1 MSTDQHRP
9 VDERAGPAARQA
21 ARIGVL
27 CPHGFTSSLV
37 FLGYTAGAL
46 RGGGVL
52 RVVPTWPVTA
62 RHRKTSSVPAVR
74 TGCGRRNRR
83 WEICSPGIRRC
94 SWSVGH
100 SMIQLAYE
108 MTFTEQ
114 IERLTGQL
122 HETEEL

>member
-1 MSTDQHRP
+1 MSTDQHRRA
-9 VDERAGPAARQA
+9 DERAGPASRQA

-27 CPHGFTSSLV
+27 CPHGFTSSPV
-37 FLGYTAGAL
+37 FLGYTAQAL
-46 RGGGVL
+46 REAGFYVSY
-52 RVVPTWPVTA
+52 PTWPVTA

-74 TGCGRRNRR
+74 TSCGRRNRR
-83 WEICSPGIRRC
+83 WNICSPRH
-94 SWSVGH
+94 SQVLVVGH

-122 HETEEL
+122 HETEEP

>member
-1 MSTDQHRP
+1 MSTDQHRRA
-9 VDERAGPAARQA
+9 DERAGPAARQA
-21 ARIGVL
+21 AGIGVL
-27 CPHGFTSSLV
+27 CLHGFTSSPV

-52 RVVPTWPVTA
+52 RVVPHLAGHGATPENLE
-62 RHRKTSSVPAVR
+62 R
-74 TGCGRRNRR
+74 TGRADWLRSAEQALEDLQPRH
-83 WEICSPGIRRC
+83 SQVLV
-94 SWSVGH
+94 VGH